1 MSFDVAK
8 WNKRRYL
15 AEAGLLE
22 STADL
27 AANAINQA
35 IDTVDKNLS
44 YQDFALAV
52 AKILKEEYGSQNFDP
67 FMEVLHTKLG
77 MGSLKEDLTQDLLDM
92 NDTTLLSTY
101 EDKLRTHD
109 WYYMMSDDS
118 RAYNRGDAEKG
129 VLINIKK
136 ELEGRGLADE
146 AKALLT
152 KYEKRPF

>member
-1 MSFDVAK
+1 
-8 WNKRRYL
+8 
-15 AEAGLLE
+15 
-22 STADL
+22 
-27 AANAINQA
+27 
-35 IDTVDKNLS
+35 
-44 YQDFALAV
+44 
-52 AKILKEEYGSQNFDP
+52 
-67 FMEVLHTKLG
+67 MEVLHAKLG

-92 NDTTLLSTY
+92 DDTTLLSTY